1 MRPSEF
7 VLVFVLRMLRRV
19 HLVVGIVAVVAF
31 LLSGQVLGHHH
42 PHMEQLSAELRMMY
56 VSRHIYLLAGALVN
70 TVLGLYLQ
78 MHPSHWRRG
87 LQLVGSMLILAS
99 VFSLTLAF
107 VVEPAL
113 GMAGRGW
120 RSYVG
125 LIALFIGVMIHLVAK
140 AGVPGLDTT
149 R

>member
-1 MRPSEF
+1 
-7 VLVFVLRMLRRV
+7 MLRRV
-19 HLVVGIVAVVAF
+19 HLVIGIVAVVAF
-31 LLSGQVLGHHH
+31 LLSGQVMGHHH

-56 VSRHIYLLAGALVN
+56 VSRHIYLLAAALVN

-78 MHPSHWRRG
+78 MHPSSWRRG

-107 VVEPAL
+107 AVEPAL
-113 GMAGRGW
+113 GMVGRSW

-125 LIALFIGVMIHLVAK
+125 LIALFTGVMIHLVAR
-140 AGVPGLDTT
+140 AGVPGIDTT